1 MLWKN
6 PLTVAGN
13 VLVTVTNRNYNCV
26 KEDGNLNISTVWEI
40 KNGKLCSKKYFNVG
54 VDS

>member
-6 PLTVAGN
+6 PLTAAGN
-13 VLVTVTNRNYNCV
+13 VPNRNYNYV
-26 KEDGNLNISTVWEI
+26 KEDGNLNISTVREI
-40 KNGKLCSKKYFNVG
+40 NNGKLCSKKYFNVG